1 MFPQSGGAPSL
12 WPAIAFIHTEK
23 DTGSG
28 PSQLL
33 RLHRETLATLH
44 GGQSAYVDQTVKFCS
59 DQTQIERL
67 VAQNA
72 SAILQQ

>member
-1 MFPQSGGAPSL
+1 LLLFTL
-12 WPAIAFIHTEK
+12 K
-23 DTGSG
+23 KTGSG